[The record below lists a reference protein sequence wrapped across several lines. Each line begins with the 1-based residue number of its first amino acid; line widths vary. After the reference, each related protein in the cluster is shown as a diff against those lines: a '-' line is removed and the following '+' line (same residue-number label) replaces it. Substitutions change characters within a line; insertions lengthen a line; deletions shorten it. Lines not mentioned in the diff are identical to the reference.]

1 MPKLKTKKAAKKRFR
16 PTGSGKIKRDMAN
29 HEHIATKKGRARK
42 NRLKKGA
49 YVSAAD
55 RGNVLDCLPNH
66 R

>member
-1 MPKLKTKKAAKKRFR
+1 MPKLKTKKAAAKRFR
-16 PTGSGKIKRDMAN
+16 TTGSGKIKRDMAN

-49 YVSAAD
+49 YVSSSD
-55 RGNVLDCLPNH
+55 KKNVLDCLPYH